1 MFFSKKQ
8 ENKNEEAL
16 SVKEKEDE
24 EEVLWETKEVKK
36 AISPVITKKKE
47 QKYMEYE
54 VIISKNTAI
63 NGNINI
69 NGCTR
74 IDGVI
79 DGTLAVDSDLFIG
92 ETGNI
97 RATVYALNATI
108 DGAVSGNIACKGRLE
123 LKSSAKVIG
132 DIKCNTL
139 VIAEGALFIGK
150 CSRIED
156 DGEQNKP
163 VMPVAV
169 EAQDTI

>member
-8 ENKNEEAL
+8 ENKSEEV
-16 SVKEKEDE
+16 SPVKEK

-36 AISPVITKKKE
+36 VVSPVITKKKE

-97 RATVYALNATI
+97 RATVYASNATI

-156 DGEQNKP
+156 DSEQNKP

>member
-36 AISPVITKKKE
+36 VISPVITKKKE
-47 QKYMEYE
+47 QKCMEYE
-54 VIISKNTAI
+54 VIIS

>member
-8 ENKNEEAL
+8 ENKSEEV
-16 SVKEKEDE
+16 SPVKEK

-36 AISPVITKKKE
+36 VVSPVITKKKE

-156 DGEQNKP
+156 DSEQNKP

>member
-8 ENKNEEAL
+8 ENTNEEVL
-16 SVKEKEDE
+16 PVKEEKE
-24 EEVLWETKEVKK
+24 EEVLWEPKDVKK
-36 AISPVITKKKE
+36 VVSPVITKKKK
-47 QKYMEYE
+47 QRYMEYE

-163 VMPVAV
+163 VMTPVV
-169 EAQDTI
+169 ETQDII

>member
-8 ENKNEEAL
+8 ENKNEEASPL
-16 SVKEKEDE
+16 KEKEE
-24 EEVLWETKEVKK
+24 EEVLWEPKDVKK
-36 AISPVITKKKE
+36 VVSAVIPKKKE
-47 QKYMEYE
+47 QKYMDYE

-74 IDGVI
+74 IDGII

-108 DGAVSGNIACKGRLE
+108 DGSVSGNIACKGRLE

-156 DGEQNKP
+156 EDIQNKP
-163 VMPVAV
+163 VIAI
-169 EAQDTI
+169 EEQDII

>member
-8 ENKNEEAL
+8 ENKNEEAS
-16 SVKEKEDE
+16 SVKEKE

-36 AISPVITKKKE
+36 VVIPVITKKKE
-47 QKYMEYE
+47 QKYMDYE

-63 NGNINI
+63 NGNISI

-79 DGTLAVDSDLFIG
+79 EGTLAVDSDLFIG

-108 DGAVSGNIACKGRLE
+108 DGSVSGNIACKGRLE

-139 VIAEGALFIGK
+139 VIAEGAVFIGK
-150 CSRIED
+150 CSRIEE
-156 DGEQNKP
+156 DGGQSQPAIVVEDQNL
-163 VMPVAV
+163 VL
-169 EAQDTI
+169 